1 MATRM
6 KAALAGLREELRFEP
21 VPQRLRISL
30 DGSLVAETTDAM
42 LVWEPRCVVPS
53 YAVPLDAV
61 VVPMTTSAYEPPDLS
76 TAPALITP
84 DLRGV
89 LHLAPGRTVTLLV
102 DGVELDQ
109 IGYRFDDGDLAE
121 HVLLR
126 WDPFTWTEE
135 TDTMLGHPQDI
146 YSRILTRASD
156 RKVAVSYRGTRLAE
170 STRAVLLLE
179 TGLPPRW
186 YLPREDLE
194 AGLFVD
200 SEHHTT
206 CAYKGVASYLSLRDD
221 PRGRD
226 LGWFYPN
233 PLHDAAPVRDL
244 VCFWSERTDLVL
256 DGVAVPRPESPFAR
270 PEEDAS

>member
-6 KAALAGLREELRFEP
+6 RAALAGLREELRFEP

-30 DGSLVAETTDAM
+30 DGTLVAETTDAL
-42 LVWEPRCVVPS
+42 LVWEPRCIVPS
-53 YAVPLDAV
+53 YAVPVDAL
-61 VVPMTTSAYEPPDLS
+61 VVPMSTSAYEPPDRS

-84 DLRGV
+84 ELRGV

-102 DGVELDQ
+102 DGVELEQ
-109 IGYRFDDGDLAE
+109 IGYRCDDSDLGG
-121 HVLLR
+121 HVLLS
-126 WDPFTWTEE
+126 WDPFTWIEE
-135 TDTMLGHPQDI
+135 SDPMLGHPQDI
-146 YSRILTRASD
+146 YSRIQTRASN
-156 RKVAVSYRGTRLAE
+156 RHVVVSYRGTRLAE

-186 YLPREDLE
+186 YLPREDL
-194 AGLFVD
+194 ADLFAD
-200 SEHHTT
+200 SDHHTV

-226 LGWFYPN
+226 LGWFYPD

-244 VCFWSERTDLVL
+244 VCFWAERTDLVL
-256 DGVAVPRPESPFAR
+256 DGESIPRPDSPFAR
-270 PEEDAS
+270 DEEDAS